1 MATAARLA
9 RSLKDWLKK
18 SAKIGDRGECNVAYR
33 RREPEKEPLYRILA
47 GHLETFLQQA
57 LSRNG
62 AAVGARPFRAG
73 LPRMRPPGAGAPV
86 GAQLSVRDALPPRL
100 RRRVGLE
107 GTGGVSARGGRLV
120 STSGAGHGP

>member
-57 LSRNG
+57 LSRHG

-73 LPRMRPPGAGAPV
+73 PRMRHSGLRVRARPV
-86 GAQLSVRDALPPRL
+86 
-100 RRRVGLE
+100 
-107 GTGGVSARGGRLV
+107 
-120 STSGAGHGP
+120 